1 MSTNPSSPQEQRRV
15 RIRALTGKDRRFYER
30 QVEELNDAQEWTSK
44 IERAWSVTTLLQGE
58 PKPALPYWSIKEGAN
73 FCADNIGEV
82 AGLLGYQLTRDESR
96 TPDREAAVDL
106 IKRAPWRKRDK
117 AADIGSTVHHVIEAR
132 TLGSNPNVPDE
143 VADYIRQFDDW
154 CEVFQPEWEA
164 LEVVIWHP
172 DESYA
177 GRLDAIA
184 TLGRLD
190 GKRYLLDWKSGSG
203 TYPSHAMQANLYARA
218 PLIFDDRTGTESP
231 MPAIDGAAIVRIGP
245 NGWTFTEVN
254 LSDDIYRA
262 GLYCREMYRWMN
274 ETSKTAFTH
283 EVEGSAK

>member
-1 MSTNPSSPQEQRRV
+1 MTTSEQEPRRV

-30 QVEELNDAQEWTSK
+30 QVDELADTGEWTSK

-58 PKPALPYWSIKEGAN
+58 PKPALPYWSVKEGAH
-73 FCADNIGEV
+73 FAADNIGEV
-82 AGLLGYQLTRDESR
+82 AGLLGYRVVPDPERTADRD
-96 TPDREAAVDL
+96 AAIDL

-117 AADIGSTVHHVIEAR
+117 AADIGSTLHHVIEAR
-132 TLGSNPNVPDE
+132 TLGSDPSVPEDVE
-143 VADYIRQFDDW
+143 SYIRQFDDW
-154 CEVFQPEWEA
+154 CSVFQPEWDA

-184 TLGRLD
+184 TLGAKD
-190 GKRYLLDWKSGSG
+190 GKRYLLDWKSGTG
-203 TYPSHAMQANLYARA
+203 TYPSYAMQANLYARA
-218 PLIFDDRTGTESP
+218 PIIFDDRTGIEAP
-231 MPAIDGAAIVRIGP
+231 MPEIDGAAIVRLSP
-245 NGWTFTEVN
+245 DGWTFTEVN

-283 EVEGSAK
+283 EIEGSAR

>member
-1 MSTNPSSPQEQRRV
+1 MSTAETRRV

-30 QVEELNDAQEWTSK
+30 QVDELNDLNEWTSK

-58 PKPALPYWSIKEGAN
+58 PKPALPYWSVKEGAH
-73 FCADNIGEV
+73 FAVDNIDEV
-82 AGLLGYQLTRDESR
+82 ASLAKTDRD
-96 TPDREAAVDL
+96 AAIDL

-117 AADIGSTVHHVIEAR
+117 AADIGSAVHHVIEAR
-132 TLGSNPNVPDE
+132 TLGSDPTVPED
-143 VADYIRQFDDW
+143 VAAYIRQFDDW
-154 CEVFQPEWEA
+154 CEVYQPEWEA

-184 TLGRLD
+184 KLGRLD

-203 TYPSHAMQANLYARA
+203 TYPSYALQANLYARA
-218 PLIFDDRTGTESP
+218 PIIFDDRTGVEAA
-231 MPAIDGAAIVRIGP
+231 MPEIDGAAIVRIGP
-245 NGWTFTEVN
+245 DGWTFTEVN
-254 LSDDIYRA
+254 LSEDIYRA

-274 ETSKTAFTH
+274 ETSKTAFTY
-283 EVEGSAK
+283 EAEGSAK

>member
-1 MSTNPSSPQEQRRV
+1 MSVEPEQRRV

-30 QVEELNDAQEWTSK
+30 QVEELNEAHEWTSK

-58 PKPALPYWSIKEGAN
+58 PKPALPYWSVKEGAT
-73 FCADNIGEV
+73 FAVDNIAEV
-82 AGLLGYQLTRDESR
+82 ASLAKTDRD
-96 TPDREAAVDL
+96 AAIDL

-117 AADIGSTVHHVIEAR
+117 AADIGSTLHHVIEAR
-132 TLGSNPNVPDE
+132 TLGSDPTVPEDVE
-143 VADYIRQFDDW
+143 SYIRQFDDW
-154 CEVFQPEWEA
+154 CSVYQPEWEA

-184 TLGRLD
+184 KLGRLD

-203 TYPSHAMQANLYARA
+203 TYPSYALQANLYARA
-218 PLIFDDRTGTESP
+218 PIIFDDRTGVEAP
-231 MPAIDGAAIVRIGP
+231 MPDIDGAAIVRIGP
-245 NGWTFTEVN
+245 DGWTFTEVN
-254 LSDDIYRA
+254 LCDDIYRA

-283 EVEGSAK
+283 EAQGSAS

>member
-1 MSTNPSSPQEQRRV
+1 MSAAPETRRV

-30 QVEELNDAQEWTSK
+30 QVDELNELDEWTSK

-58 PKPALPYWSIKEGAN
+58 PKPALPYWSVKEGAN
-73 FCADNIGEV
+73 FAVDNIAEI
-82 AGLLGYQLTRDESR
+82 ASLAKTDRD
-96 TPDREAAVDL
+96 AAVDL

-117 AADIGSTVHHVIEAR
+117 AADIGSTLHHVIEAR
-132 TLGSNPNVPDE
+132 TLGSDPTVPAD
-143 VADYIRQFDDW
+143 VAPYIEQFDDW
-154 CEVFQPEWEA
+154 CSVFKPEWEA
-164 LEVVIWHP
+164 LEVVIWNP

-184 TLGRLD
+184 NLGRMD

-203 TYPSHAMQANLYARA
+203 TYPSYALQANLYARA
-218 PLIFDDRTGTESP
+218 PLIFDDRTGVEAP
-231 MPAIDGAAIVRIGP
+231 MPDIDGAAIVRISP
-245 NGWTFTEVN
+245 DGWTFTEVN
-254 LSDDIYRA
+254 LSEDIYRA

-283 EVEGSAK
+283 EIEGRA

>member
-1 MSTNPSSPQEQRRV
+1 MSVGPEQRRV

-30 QVEELNDAQEWTSK
+30 QVEELNEAQEWTSK

-58 PKPALPYWSIKEGAN
+58 PKPALPYWSVKEGAN
-73 FCADNIGEV
+73 FAVDNIAEI
-82 AGLLGYQLTRDESR
+82 ASLAKTDRD
-96 TPDREAAVDL
+96 AAVDL

-117 AADIGSTVHHVIEAR
+117 AADIGSTLHHVIEAR
-132 TLGSNPNVPDE
+132 TLGSDPTVPEDVE
-143 VADYIRQFDDW
+143 SYIRQFDDW
-154 CEVFQPEWEA
+154 CSVYQPEWEA

-184 TLGRLD
+184 KLGRLD

-203 TYPSHAMQANLYARA
+203 TYPSYALQANLYARA
-218 PLIFDDRTGTESP
+218 PIIFDDRTGVEAP
-231 MPAIDGAAIVRIGP
+231 MPDIDGAAIVRIGP

-254 LSDDIYRA
+254 LSEDIYRA

-283 EVEGSAK
+283 EAEGSAS

>member
-1 MSTNPSSPQEQRRV
+1 MSTAPEQRRV

-30 QVEELNDAQEWTSK
+30 QVEELNEAHEWTSK

-58 PKPALPYWSIKEGAN
+58 PKPALPYWSVKEGAN
-73 FCADNIGEV
+73 FAVDNIAEV
-82 AGLLGYQLTRDESR
+82 ASLAKTDRD
-96 TPDREAAVDL
+96 AAVDL

-117 AADIGSTVHHVIEAR
+117 AADIGSTLHHVIEAR
-132 TLGSNPNVPDE
+132 TLGSDPNVP
-143 VADYIRQFDDW
+143 ADVESYIKQFDDW
-154 CEVFQPEWEA
+154 CSVYEPEWEA

-184 TLGRLD
+184 KLGRLD

-203 TYPSHAMQANLYARA
+203 TYPSHALQANLYARA
-218 PLIFDDRTGTESP
+218 PIIFDDRAGVESP
-231 MPAIDGAAIVRIGP
+231 MPDIDGAAIVRIGP
-245 NGWTFTEVN
+245 EGWTFTEVN
-254 LSDDIYRA
+254 LCDDIYRA

-283 EVEGSAK
+283 ESEGSAR

>member
-1 MSTNPSSPQEQRRV
+1 MTSEQQEQRRV

-30 QVEELNDAQEWTSK
+30 QVDELNEANEWTSK

-58 PKPALPYWSIKEGAN
+58 PKPALPYWSVKEGAI
-73 FCADNIGEV
+73 FTVDNIAEV
-82 AGLLGYQLTRDESR
+82 ASLAKTDRD
-96 TPDREAAVDL
+96 AAIDL

-117 AADIGSTVHHVIEAR
+117 AADIGSTLHHVIEAR
-132 TLGSNPNVPDE
+132 TLGSDPTVPEDVE
-143 VADYIRQFDDW
+143 SYIRQFDDW
-154 CEVFQPEWEA
+154 CSVYEPEWEA
-164 LEVVIWHP
+164 LEVVIWNP

-184 TLGRLD
+184 KLGRLD

-203 TYPSHAMQANLYARA
+203 TYPSYALQANLYARA
-218 PLIFDDRTGTESP
+218 PIIFDDRTGIEAP
-231 MPAIDGAAIVRIGP
+231 MPEIDGAAIVRISP
-245 NGWTFTEVN
+245 DGWTFTEVN
-254 LSDDIYRA
+254 LSEDIYRA

-283 EVEGSAK
+283 EVEGRA

>member
-1 MSTNPSSPQEQRRV
+1 MTPQENRRV

-30 QVEELNDAQEWTSK
+30 QVDELDEANEWTSK

-58 PKPALPYWSIKEGAN
+58 PKPALPYWSVKEGAT
-73 FCADNIGEV
+73 FAVDNIAEV
-82 AGLLGYQLTRDESR
+82 ASLAKTDRD
-96 TPDREAAVDL
+96 AAIDL

-117 AADIGSTVHHVIEAR
+117 AANIGSTLPHVIEAR
-132 TLGSNPNVPDE
+132 TLGSDPNVPEDVE
-143 VADYIRQFDDW
+143 SYIRQFDDW
-154 CEVFQPEWEA
+154 CSVYEPEWEA
-164 LEVVIWHP
+164 LEVVIWNP

-184 TLGRLD
+184 TLGRLG
-190 GKRYLLDWKSGSG
+190 GKRFLLDWKSGSG

-218 PLIFDDRTGTESP
+218 PLMFDDRTGIEAP
-231 MPAIDGAAIVRIGP
+231 MPDIDGAAIVRISP
-245 NGWTFTEVN
+245 DGWTFTEVN
-254 LSDDIYRA
+254 LSEDIYRA

-283 EVEGSAK
+283 EAEGSAR

>member
-1 MSTNPSSPQEQRRV
+1 MSVEPEQRRV

-30 QVEELNDAQEWTSK
+30 QVEELNEAHEWTSK

-58 PKPALPYWSIKEGAN
+58 PKPALPYWSVKEGAT
-73 FCADNIGEV
+73 FAVDNIAEV
-82 AGLLGYQLTRDESR
+82 ASLAKTDRD
-96 TPDREAAVDL
+96 AAIDL

-117 AADIGSTVHHVIEAR
+117 AADIGSTLHHVIEAR
-132 TLGSNPNVPDE
+132 TLGSDPTVPEDVE
-143 VADYIRQFDDW
+143 SYIRQFDDW
-154 CEVFQPEWEA
+154 CSVYQPEWEA

-184 TLGRLD
+184 KLGRLD

-203 TYPSHAMQANLYARA
+203 TYPSYALQANLYARA
-218 PLIFDDRTGTESP
+218 PIIFDDRTGVEAP
-231 MPAIDGAAIVRIGP
+231 MPDIDGAAIVRIGP
-245 NGWTFTEVN
+245 DGWTFTEVN
-254 LSDDIYRA
+254 LSEDIYRA

-283 EVEGSAK
+283 EAQGSAS

>member
-1 MSTNPSSPQEQRRV
+1 MTPQENRRV

-30 QVEELNDAQEWTSK
+30 QVDELDEANEWTSK

-58 PKPALPYWSIKEGAN
+58 PKPALPYWSVKEGAT
-73 FCADNIGEV
+73 FAVDNIAEV
-82 AGLLGYQLTRDESR
+82 ASLAKTDRD
-96 TPDREAAVDL
+96 AAIDL

-117 AADIGSTVHHVIEAR
+117 AANIGSTLHHVIEAR
-132 TLGSNPNVPDE
+132 TLGSDPNVPEDVE
-143 VADYIRQFDDW
+143 SYIRQFDDW
-154 CEVFQPEWEA
+154 CSVYEPEWEA
-164 LEVVIWHP
+164 LEVVIWNP

-184 TLGRLD
+184 TLGRLG
-190 GKRYLLDWKSGSG
+190 GKRFLLDWKSGSG

-218 PLIFDDRTGTESP
+218 PLMFDDRTGIEAP
-231 MPAIDGAAIVRIGP
+231 MPDIDGAAIVRISP
-245 NGWTFTEVN
+245 DGWTFTEVN
-254 LSDDIYRA
+254 LSEDIYRA

-283 EVEGSAK
+283 EAEGSAR

>member
-1 MSTNPSSPQEQRRV
+1 MSTAPEQRRV

-30 QVEELNDAQEWTSK
+30 QVEELNEAHEWTSK

-58 PKPALPYWSIKEGAN
+58 PKPALPYWSVKEGAN
-73 FCADNIGEV
+73 FAVDNIAEI
-82 AGLLGYQLTRDESR
+82 ASLAKTDRD
-96 TPDREAAVDL
+96 AAVDL

-117 AADIGSTVHHVIEAR
+117 AADIGSTLHHVIEAR
-132 TLGSNPNVPDE
+132 TLGSDPNVP
-143 VADYIRQFDDW
+143 ADVESYIKQFDDW
-154 CEVFQPEWEA
+154 CSVYEPEWEA

-184 TLGRLD
+184 KLGRLD

-203 TYPSHAMQANLYARA
+203 TYPSHALQANLYARA
-218 PLIFDDRTGTESP
+218 PIIFDDRAGVESP
-231 MPAIDGAAIVRIGP
+231 MPDIDGAAIVRIGP
-245 NGWTFTEVN
+245 EGWTFTEVN

-262 GLYCREMYRWMN
+262 GLYCREMYRWLN

-283 EVEGSAK
+283 ESEGSAR

>member
-1 MSTNPSSPQEQRRV
+1 MSAEPEQRRV

-30 QVEELNDAQEWTSK
+30 QVEELNEAQEWTSK

-58 PKPALPYWSIKEGAN
+58 PKPALPYWSVKEGAN
-73 FCADNIGEV
+73 FAVDNIAEI
-82 AGLLGYQLTRDESR
+82 ASLAKTDRD
-96 TPDREAAVDL
+96 AAVDL

-117 AADIGSTVHHVIEAR
+117 AADIGSTLHHVIEAR
-132 TLGSNPNVPDE
+132 TLGSDPSVPEDVE
-143 VADYIRQFDDW
+143 SYIRQFDDW
-154 CEVFQPEWEA
+154 CSVYQPEWEA

-184 TLGRLD
+184 KLGRLD

-203 TYPSHAMQANLYARA
+203 TYPSHALQANLYARA
-218 PLIFDDRTGTESP
+218 PIIFDDRTGIEAP
-231 MPAIDGAAIVRIGP
+231 MPEIDGAAIVRIGP
-245 NGWTFTEVN
+245 EGWTFTEVN
-254 LSDDIYRA
+254 LSEDIYRA

-283 EVEGSAK
+283 EAEGSAS